1 MHTRGC
7 LHVYVWSPC
16 ECLREHVFVL
26 LHLYVYVLL
35 LLVLGAWCSL
45 PPLFSSFEF
54 FFTGCRL
61 PLFAAVG
68 LPAESLQGSSDSS
81 SAVQH
86 IRGRIS
92 ADSANDVD
100 VTALQKEN
108 AAIRESQEDMQNKLF
123 AAEGKLK
130 SLEEINAAKEEQV
143 NHAIREKM
151 ELKEELSR

>member
-45 PPLFSSFEF
+45 PPLFSSFDF
-54 FFTGCRL
+54 SSPVVVFL
-61 PLFAAVG
+61 SAAVG